1 MHQQHQQHQ
10 QYMHRQ
16 HRSPYRGKGRQTAAQ
31 CPGQH
36 DRPVLHHAAAGGD
49 NAGTELPQRAQTE
62 PEQHLVLGVFGIP
75 GVCSGHHL
83 VIVVI
88 VVIVVVHVL
97 VLVYGVAMLVHVL
110 VFVSAV
116 QVLEQ

>member
-62 PEQHLVLGVFGIP
+62 PEQHLVLGVLGIP
-75 GVCSGHHL
+75 GVRGGHHL

-88 VVIVVVHVL
+88 VVVHVL
-97 VLVYGVAMLVHVL
+97 GVAMLVHVL
-110 VFVSAV
+110 ALVLAV

>member
-1 MHQQHQQHQ
+1 
-10 QYMHRQ
+10 MHRQ

-75 GVCSGHHL
+75 GVRGGHHL
-83 VIVVI
+83 VVG
-88 VVIVVVHVL
+88 IVVVHVF
-97 VLVYGVAMLVHVL
+97 VLVYRVAMLVHVL

>member
-62 PEQHLVLGVFGIP
+62 PEQHLVLGVLGIP

-83 VIVVI
+83 VIVI
-88 VVIVVVHVL
+88 IVVVHVF
-97 VLVYGVAMLVHVL
+97 VLVYRNAMLVHVL
-110 VFVSAV
+110 VLVSAV